1 MSDSRH
7 NNGPVFIVGAPRS
20 GTTMLQYRLRNHSRI
35 SLPTGESHF
44 FIPLCRNADKFGD
57 LSRVENVRLVLA
69 AMYEQSSEFLD
80 SDLHGIKFD
89 IDRLAGELHEENRDT
104 IPAIISGVFK
114 KNARG
119 EGKLRW
125 GDKTPYYVLHMP
137 SLLEW
142 FPDAQIVHIIRDGRD
157 VALSLFGRR
166 HDFRV
171 YNIYHAAKYWQQYVE
186 VGCEAGARLGPKVY
200 MEVRFEN
207 ILRDPTGVFKRI
219 CAFLGEEY
227 DDKMFDLQPVDDPGK
242 TPLVH
247 QAIKEENKE
256 KWRHEMTSRQIR
268 IFEAAAGDTLERLGY
283 YVKGKSRRLPL
294 PSRVFYRAH
303 NSMVNVFWNRKLGR

>member
-1 MSDSRH
+1 
-7 NNGPVFIVGAPRS
+7 
-20 GTTMLQYRLRNHSRI
+20 
-35 SLPTGESHF
+35 
-44 FIPLCRNADKFGD
+44 
-57 LSRVENVRLVLA
+57 
-69 AMYEQSSEFLD
+69 MYEQSAEFLE

-89 IDRLAGELHEENRDT
+89 IDRLAGELHEEKRNSM
-104 IPAIISGVFK
+104 PAIISGVFE
-114 KNARG
+114 KNACG

-137 SLLEW
+137 SLLGW
-142 FPDAQIVHIIRDGRD
+142 FPDAQIIHIIRDGRD

-171 YNIYHAAKYWQQYVE
+171 YNVYHAAKYWQQYVE
-186 VGCEAGARLGPKVY
+186 VGCEAGARLGSKVY
-200 MEVRFEN
+200 MEVRFED
-207 ILRDPTGVFKRI
+207 ILSDPTVMFKRI

-283 YVKGKSRRLPL
+283 SIKGNSRRLLLPL
-294 PSRVFYRAH
+294 RVFYRAH
-303 NSMVNVFWNRKLGR
+303 NSMVNAFWNRKLGR